1 MTSTTEET
9 LAAAS
14 PSNRLPMAGLLALAM
29 TCFLTVLT
37 EAMPAGLLPQIS
49 AGLAVTEAMAGQMV
63 TVFAIGIVAAAIP
76 LTMAT
81 NRMRRRPLLLTAI
94 CGFAIVNTVTAVSDD
109 YDLILVARF
118 FAGVFAGLLW
128 SLMAGYAT
136 RMVAPHLQGR
146 AIAVAMIGVPLALA
160 LGIPAGTFLGGIV
173 GWRAAFGIMS
183 LFTVILIGWVLATV
197 PDFPGQAAGQRRSL
211 IRVFMMPGI
220 RSILFVTVAFVL
232 AHMSLYT
239 YIAPFVARAGLA
251 DQVDLVL
258 LTFGITSIGGTWI
271 TGLVIDRWLRQL
283 VLASV
288 MFFGLAMLAL
298 GLWGDAAILVFAAI
312 ALWGLAFGGVP
323 TLFQTACAKAA
334 GEAADVAQSMMV
346 TVWNMATAAGGLV
359 GGLLLES
366 QGAASFPWAALVLLL
381 PVLLT
386 IWRAKSHG
394 FPVTTG
400 G

>member
-109 YDLILVARF
+109 YNLILVARF
-118 FAGVFAGLLW
+118 FAGVFAGLFW

-220 RSILFVTVAFVL
+220 RSVLFVTVAFVL

-394 FPVTTG
+394 FPVTTEG
-400 G
+400 

>member
-76 LTMAT
+76 LTMVT

-109 YDLILVARF
+109 YNLILVARF

-160 LGIPAGTFLGGIV
+160 LGIPAGTFLGGVV
-173 GWRAAFGIMS
+173 GWRVAFGIMS